1 MVGESSDTTQD
12 YYKTKITKITNIIT
26 TNNKKNIIKK
36 ELLKNKDLLLLI
48 KTMEQEKQ
56 QPNGQEQEQPKI
68 KLVDV
73 QVTNENDAFNLLISF
88 INIAH
93 KRGAFTIDESAKIWE
108 CIKIFQKPES
118 ES

>member
-1 MVGESSDTTQD
+1 
-12 YYKTKITKITNIIT
+12 
-26 TNNKKNIIKK
+26 
-36 ELLKNKDLLLLI
+36 
-48 KTMEQEKQ
+48 MEQQE
-56 QPNGQEQEQPKI
+56 PNVEEHKQPKI

-88 INIAH
+88 ITVAH

-108 CIKIFQKPES
+108 CIKIFQKPEP

>member
-1 MVGESSDTTQD
+1 
-12 YYKTKITKITNIIT
+12 
-26 TNNKKNIIKK
+26 
-36 ELLKNKDLLLLI
+36 
-48 KTMEQEKQ
+48 MEQQ
-56 QPNGQEQEQPKI
+56 LQPQEQEQPKI
-68 KLVDV
+68 KLVDL

-88 INIAH
+88 ITVAH